1 MKRLST
7 EERVELKRIF
17 KDLLRIDTSNPPG
30 NEIVAAR
37 YISSLLGGQGIEP
50 RLVESEPGRGSVVAE
65 ISGPGKRSL
74 TYLGHLDVVPPGPLE
89 AWESPPFSATERG
102 DCVFGRGAADMKS
115 LVAGQVFAFLKLK
128 REGFLPRGR
137 IILAET
143 ADEENGG
150 KKGIGH
156 IVNTMPEIVRADYCV
171 TEGGGL
177 IINGKGG
184 RIIGYETAE
193 KGILWLR
200 IAFEGEGGHAS
211 VPYLHENA
219 VLKVAEAVRAVGQ
232 AQGKFKLTDEALQHL
247 AALVRAYH
255 LDYTVDKSSFER
267 VLEKIREVD
276 RTNWSKIKAE
286 AAITATPTML
296 SAGVRP
302 NVIPA
307 NAQATIDCRLPPET
321 DPEEAMSWLRG
332 VIGDERIRLEV
343 INQSPGS
350 RSELDREFEEAV
362 IQSLTEASGADGA
375 FRYMLPAGTD
385 SRYMRSI
392 GTRALGV
399 EVYSR
404 NADFDLIDSRVHAP
418 NEFIDFESVV
428 GAAEFHLNLAEAYL
442 G

>member
-1 MKRLST
+1 VKRLNPG
-7 EERVELKRIF
+7 ERAELKDIF
-17 KDLLRIDTSNPPG
+17 KDLLRMDTSNPPG
-30 NEIVAAR
+30 NETVAAQ
-37 YISSLLGGQGIEP
+37 YISSLLVGQGMEP
-50 RLVESEPGRGSVVAE
+50 RLIESEPGRGSVVAE
-65 ISGPGKRSL
+65 INGLGKRSL
-74 TYLGHLDVVPPGPLE
+74 TFLGHLDVVPPGPLE

-102 DCVFGRGAADMKS
+102 DCIFGRGAADMKS
-115 LVAGQVFAFLKLK
+115 LVAGQVFALLKLK
-128 REGFLPRGR
+128 REGFLPRGK

-156 IVNTMPEIVRADYCV
+156 IVNTTPEIVRADYCV

-200 IAFEGEGGHAS
+200 ITFEGKGGHAS

-219 VLKVAEAVRAVGQ
+219 VLKIAEAVKAVGQ

-255 LDYTVDKSSFER
+255 LDYTVDESSFES
-267 VLEKIREVD
+267 VLEKVREVD
-276 RTNWSKIKAE
+276 RTNWPKIKAE

-296 SAGVRP
+296 SAGIRP

-307 NAQATIDCRLPPET
+307 SAQATIDCRLPPGT
-321 DPEEAMSWLRG
+321 DPEEAMTWLRG
-332 VIGDERIRLEV
+332 LLGDEGIRLEV

-392 GTRALGV
+392 GTKALGV

-428 GAAEFHLNLAEAYL
+428 GAAEFHLNLAEVYL